1 MKIISLVE
9 NTIKSELKAK
19 HGLSLYI
26 ETKKHKILFDLGPD
40 KTLFENAVKRNI
52 DISKVDTV
60 IISHGHFDHGGAL
73 KKFLDV
79 NSSANIL
86 YKKKRLNRI
95 IAKHCF

>member
-40 KTLFENAVKRNI
+40 KTLFEMQ
-52 DISKVDTV
+52 
-60 IISHGHFDHGGAL
+60 L
-73 KKFLDV
+73 KE
-79 NSSANIL
+79 I
-86 YKKKRLNRI
+86 
-95 IAKHCF
+95 